1 MNKSDSIRK
10 LLAKGIAVKEI
21 AKRLRVA
28 TNNVYQ
34 VRWQDR
40 QDSKAKKKKVKAKA
54 KKKPSKIIKAT
65 RITKAELNAL
75 LPKPK
80 KPRKVRIT
88 RKKLLKELQP
98 GLNALFGLEYKKQE
112 APTLDLVN
120 TPPHYTT
127 GGVDFLD
134 YAEAKGLTENA
145 YLFNVVK
152 YVSRAGKKV
161 DADPVQDL
169 QKAEFYLKREIERRK
184 SA

>member
-1 MNKSDSIRK
+1 MKKETKTQKIIKGLSMYPELMPK
-10 LLAKGIAVKEI
+10 ELAKKLKVKPN
-21 AKRLRVA
+21 LVH
-28 TNNVYQ
+28 Q
-34 VRWQDR
+34 VMWQRRKD
-40 QDSKAKKKKVKAKA
+40 KAAKKAA
-54 KKKPSKIIKAT
+54 KKPSKIITAT

-98 GLNALFGLEYKKQE
+98 GLDALFGLEYKKQE
-112 APTLDLVN
+112 APTPDLVN
-120 TPPHYTT
+120 KPPHYTA

>member
-98 GLNALFGLEYKKQE
+98 GLDALFGLEYKKQE
-112 APTLDLVN
+112 APTPDLVN
-120 TPPHYTT
+120 NPPHYKS
-127 GGVDFLD
+127 GGIETIDFI
-134 YAEAKGLTENA
+134 EAKDLNYRLG
-145 YLFNVVK
+145 NVVK
-152 YVSRAGKKV
+152 YVSRAGRK
-161 DADPVQDL
+161 AGSDPVVDL
-169 QKAEFYLKREIERRK
+169 EKAAFYLQREINARK
-184 SA
+184 GA